1 VKAVDA
7 VLAAVGDARLIGIT
21 GGVAAGKSTLAAAV
35 GLALGAP
42 VVATDGFLRSNADL
56 ADAGLTHRKGFPESF
71 DGDALGAGLDA
82 WRATGRMAVPV
93 YSHLAYD
100 LTGEV
105 VVVAGERLVVEGLH
119 LGHPALGV
127 GVGAPAGRSVGV
139 GAHAGRSVRDRFDL
153 LVHLDAADDDLA
165 RWYLDRFRELRAAAA
180 ADPAAFLHQFRDVD
194 GAVLDGMAM
203 DVWTGV
209 NLVVL
214 EEEVRPWAGEAD
226 LVLRLGPDHQVV
238 EVVER

>member
-1 VKAVDA
+1 VTAAATVVVDA
-7 VLAAVGDARLIGIT
+7 AEARDARLIGIT
-21 GGVAAGKSTLAAAV
+21 GGVAAGKSTLAATV

-56 ADAGLTHRKGFPESF
+56 AAAGLTHRKGFPESF
-71 DGDALGAGLDA
+71 DGGTLGAALDA
-82 WRATGRMAVPV
+82 WRATGRTEVPI

-105 VVVAGERLVVEGLH
+105 VAMAGERLVVEGLH
-119 LGHPALGV
+119 LGHPVLGV
-127 GVGAPAGRSVGV
+127 AE
-139 GAHAGRSVRDRFDL
+139 RFDL

-214 EEEVRPWAGEAD
+214 EEEVRPFAAAAD

-238 EVVER
+238 EVLRSGR